1 MPLMD
6 GIAATEAIMAR
17 KDGPKKA
24 KVVFVTAHVSPD
36 FEALCEKAGGTAFLP
51 KPFRIE
57 DIEMCFRQLR
67 KSGLILQ
74 P

>member
-1 MPLMD
+1 MPFMN
-6 GIAATEAIMAR
+6 GIAATETIMAR
-17 KDGPKKA
+17 KDGHKKA

-36 FEALCEKAGGTAFLP
+36 FEAQCHKAGGSAFLP

-57 DIEMCFRQLR
+57 DIELCFRQLR
-67 KSGLILQ
+67 KSGLIVE